1 MLNIGIS
8 MRVAEQGKGSERVD
22 TIAQSWFWLISE
34 ILPDA
39 LLIPVPNNL
48 DHVRKLVNRFQ
59 INAII
64 LSGGND
70 WGSVQERD
78 KVEIFLLESVLEHSW
93 PLLGVCRGMQVLNIF
108 FGGRLETHLSN
119 HTICSHAGTNH
130 RVKITGNLNMDCPPY
145 IDVNSYHDQG
155 VIETGVSKE
164 LNIIAISDDG
174 IIEGISH
181 PEKQIMGIQWHPERY
196 STVMNIDRFLIT
208 ELFSNSQENN

>member
-1 MLNIGIS
+1 
-8 MRVAEQGKGSERVD
+8 MRVTEQGKGSERVD
-22 TIAQSWFWLISE
+22 AIAQSWFWLISE

-48 DHVRKLVNRFQ
+48 DHARRLVNRSQ
-59 INAII
+59 INAVI

-93 PLLGVCRGMQVLNIF
+93 PLLGVCRGMQTLNIF

-119 HTICSHAGTNH
+119 HTMCSHAGTNH
-130 RVKITGNLNMDCPPY
+130 RVKITGNQSMNCPPY
-145 IDVNSYHDQG
+145 FDVNSYHDQG
-155 VIETGVSKE
+155 VIGTGVSNE
-164 LNIIAISDDG
+164 LNIFAVSDDG

-181 PEKQIMGIQWHPERY
+181 PERQIIGIQWHPERY
-196 STVMNIDRFLIT
+196 LSVMNIDRVIIT
-208 ELFSNSQENN
+208 ELFSDS